1 MLSIKCLVIIKTKIS
16 EKIEFSFYVYN
27 ENLHTMNQTTYTNID
42 VVSVIINLLKMIDE
56 DETID
61 IENHT
66 LVKAVIYLADDYLT
80 GNENFKNIVTIRES
94 GFDVYP
100 GEQDR
105 FGWLIGCIQLKRGVI
120 MFG

>member
-1 MLSIKCLVIIKTKIS
+1 
-16 EKIEFSFYVYN
+16 
-27 ENLHTMNQTTYTNID
+27 MNQTDTVN
-42 VVSVIINLLKMIDE
+42 VIIHLLKMIDE

-61 IENHT
+61 
-66 LVKAVIYLADDYLT
+66 VKEKHPLINAVIHLADEHLT
-80 GNENFKNIVTIRES
+80 GDENFKNIVTVREA

-105 FGWLIGCIQLKRGVI
+105 FGWLVGCIELKRGGVI

>member
-80 GNENFKNIVTIRES
+80 GDENFKNIVTIRES

>member
-27 ENLHTMNQTTYTNID
+27 ENLHTMNQTTYTNLD

-66 LVKAVIYLADDYLT
+66 IVKAVIYLADDYLT
-80 GNENFKNIVTIRES
+80 GDENFKNIVTIRES

>member
-1 MLSIKCLVIIKTKIS
+1 
-16 EKIEFSFYVYN
+16 
-27 ENLHTMNQTTYTNID
+27 MNQTTYTNID

>member
-1 MLSIKCLVIIKTKIS
+1 MTTQQHIDDTAVII
-16 EKIEFSFYVYN
+16 
-27 ENLHTMNQTTYTNID
+27 H
-42 VVSVIINLLKMIDE
+42 LLKMIDE

-61 IENHT
+61 IKKKHP
-66 LVKAVIYLADDYLT
+66 LIDAVVYLADDCLT
-80 GNENFKNIVTIRES
+80 GKEDFQNIITIREA

-105 FGWLIGCIQLKRGVI
+105 FGWLVGCIQLKRGVI